1 MPEISYKDLKKY
13 LRDREGRPFEPIYL
27 IYGEE
32 MLVKTAFDDLLNALV
47 PASNRSM
54 NYEPLDGANVT
65 IHEVIGRINTFSLI
79 PGKKVVAFLD
89 SRVFYA
95 GHEKGRL
102 LANAQKAL
110 KDDDIKKA
118 AGNLLSMMAH
128 LNLSFD
134 DLSISNREVSLG
146 LDWDSATNSSWLDG
160 IIAYCRENNLSVPAV
175 EDDSRI
181 LQDAVE
187 KGFPKDNHLILTT
200 DLADKRRTLYKTIST
215 RGLAIDC
222 TVPKGN
228 RRADRI
234 VQEAVVVDKMNSI
247 LQASGKTIDKNAYTS
262 LYEMTGFDLRTF
274 CNNLEKLISYVGDRN
289 EITLED
295 VEFILKR
302 TKKDPI
308 YELTNALADRNIEL
322 SLFFLNSIL
331 GSGIHPLQVLA
342 AISNQI
348 RKLLVIKDFI
358 GSQIACDWQPACTY
372 SYFQTNVVPAI
383 VAYDRQLIDCIGDW
397 DRQAK
402 TETVSK
408 NDEPGKNVKKKARH
422 TTTDLVIAKN
432 PKNAYPIFQLFKKS
446 EQFSEDELIYAV
458 ESLNKADVLL
468 KSSTQPAKLIIENV
482 VLGICKDQRHSD

>member
-13 LRDREGRPFEPIYL
+13 LRDREDRPFEPIYL

-118 AGNLLSMMAH
+118 AGYLLSMMAH

-358 GSQIACDWQPACTY
+358 GSQIARDWQPACTY
-372 SYFQTNVVPAI
+372 NYFQTNVVPAI
-383 VAYDRQLIDCIGDW
+383 VTYDRQLIDCIGDW

-482 VLGICKDQRHSD
+482 VLAICKDQRHSD

>member
-372 SYFQTNVVPAI
+372 NYFQTNVVPAI